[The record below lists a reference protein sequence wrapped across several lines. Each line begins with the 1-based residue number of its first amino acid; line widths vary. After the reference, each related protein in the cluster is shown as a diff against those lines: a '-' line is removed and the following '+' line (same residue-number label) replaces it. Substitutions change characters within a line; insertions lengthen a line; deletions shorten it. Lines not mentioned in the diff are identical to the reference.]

1 MTEGN
6 NMKQPAI
13 TWQGDNMIIVG
24 SDYVPHT
31 INRNTHPNYMDI
43 VKCIQEK
50 RWDDIADLIDVNKKV
65 TAWSSGNVSIDDGV
79 VKYRGRPV
87 ATALSDMLINL
98 IKNKIDCAYFVAFID
113 NLMQNPSNRSV
124 EQLYSFLERNQMPIT
139 EDGCFMAYKA
149 VDEGYWSKHADQVTG
164 EKVRYMI
171 GDKPSMPRNLI
182 SDDYT
187 LHCHKGLHACSMEYL
202 RSWSAKHL
210 MIVKINPK
218 DVVSVPNDHNFSKMR
233 VCEME
238 VMAEVFDPDGNP
250 WYKTT
255 NFNNDVLR
263 DGYDDDADYDDADI
277 DRIRDEA
284 FEEGVSQGYE
294 NGYNDGRADGYDEGF
309 DEGQQ
314 SLGD

>member
-1 MTEGN
+1 MS
-6 NMKQPAI
+6 KQPAI

-24 SDYVPHT
+24 DDYVPHI
-31 INRNTHPNYMDI
+31 INKNTHPNFMDI

-50 RWDDIADLIDVNKKV
+50 RWDDIADLINVNKKIDN
-65 TAWSSGNVSIDDGV
+65 WSNGNVSITDGV
-79 VKYRGRPV
+79 VYYRGRPV
-87 ATALSDMLINL
+87 NTALGDMLVNL
-98 IKNKIDCAYFVAFID
+98 IKNKIDSQYFVNFME

-124 EQLYSFLERNQMPIT
+124 EQLYTFLERNHMPIT

-149 VDEGYWSKHADQVTG
+149 VDEEYWSYHCDKVTG

-171 GDKPSMPRNLI
+171 GDKPNMPRNMI

-187 LHCHKGLHACSMEYL
+187 MHCHQGLHACSMEYL
-202 RSWSAKHL
+202 KSWSAVHL

-238 VMAEVFDPDGNP
+238 VMGEVFDENGEP
-250 WYKTT
+250 WYTKR
-255 NFNNDVLR
+255 NFDHDVLA
-263 DGYDDDADYDDADI
+263 DQYNDDSDYTDEEL
-277 DRIRDEA
+277 DRIREEA
-284 FEEGVSQGYE
+284 FEEGRNEGYDL
-294 NGYNDGRADGYDEGF
+294 GYNDGRDAGYDEGF